1 VPRRLASSSSAT
13 GTASCFPSPSSSA
26 EWPSSALAAG
36 SSKTLYLAVICI
48 AILAIA
54 VLAGRGGASHAEK
67 LHAKLM
73 EANPE
78 AWFGRDGVFCD
89 GVFTQWLSVS
99 VYLVSAAIDQRQPRS
114 LDLRFEKSVPNP
126 YGPTQ
131 IVPIHQAVL
140 IPANADGD
148 LARLHQELTARC
160 PKAQIA
166 LA

>member
-1 VPRRLASSSSAT
+1 MAQRKRLP
-13 GTASCFPSPSSSA
+13 G
-26 EWPSSALAAG
+26 L
-36 SSKTLYLAVICI
+36 
-48 AILAIA
+48 
-54 VLAGRGGASHAEK
+54 RGHRPAPA
-67 LHAKLM
+67 
-73 EANPE
+73 
-78 AWFGRDGVFCD
+78 
-89 GVFTQWLSVS
+89 
-99 VYLVSAAIDQRQPRS
+99 S

-148 LARLHQELTARC
+148 LARC

>member
-1 VPRRLASSSSAT
+1 
-13 GTASCFPSPSSSA
+13 
-26 EWPSSALAAG
+26 
-36 SSKTLYLAVICI
+36 
-48 AILAIA
+48 
-54 VLAGRGGASHAEK
+54 
-67 LHAKLM
+67 
-73 EANPE
+73 
-78 AWFGRDGVFCD
+78 
-89 GVFTQWLSVS
+89 
-99 VYLVSAAIDQRQPRS
+99 
-114 LDLRFEKSVPNP
+114 VPNP

>member
-1 VPRRLASSSSAT
+1 VAFFCPGGWL
-13 GTASCFPSPSSSA
+13 F
-26 EWPSSALAAG
+26 
-36 SSKTLYLAVICI
+36 KTLYLAVICI

-54 VLAGRGGASHAEK
+54 VLAGRGGASHAGK

-73 EANPE
+73 QAAPE

-99 VYLVSAAIDQRQPRS
+99 VYLVSAAIDQRQPHS

-140 IPANADGD
+140 IPANAEAD
-148 LARLHQELTARC
+148 LARLQQELTARC